1 MKIGLEKYAI
11 PIHDSKVNKTHIL
24 QELAHEINWQSKINL
39 KLMSKKWLILTE
51 NYEKVKD
58 ILTNYGQVLL
68 KKCEPE
74 FESIY
79 EYIGKY
85 FYYKDAFDLHF
96 VINNILDINN
106 AKFTSILESIDRF
119 FYAYKTIKFNYKDHK
134 WYGFENFELD
144 SFDKNELFC

>member
-1 MKIGLEKYAI
+1 
-11 PIHDSKVNKTHIL
+11 
-24 QELAHEINWQSKINL
+24 
-39 KLMSKKWLILTE
+39 
-51 NYEKVKD
+51 KD

-68 KKCEPE
+68 KKSEPE

-119 FYAYKTIKFNYKDHK
+119 FYAYKTIKFNYTDHK

-144 SFDKNELFC
+144 SFDKNELFA